1 MAPVSV
7 PLGQLVRIRI
17 GVVEARTVPWIVL
30 ELSGPDGTLLE
41 VESQVNGWGAFVSE
55 LARRFGF
62 EDGAVYEFVTTARPG
77 AEPVTLWQLRP

>member
-17 GVVEARTVPWIVL
+17 GVVEARTIPWIVL
-30 ELSGPDGTLLE
+30 ELSGPEGMLLE
-41 VESQVNGWGAFVSE
+41 VESKVNGWEAFVSE

-62 EDGAVYEFVTTARPG
+62 EEGAAFEYVTTARLG
-77 AEPVTLWQLRP
+77 AETVTLWQLRP